1 MSIQKVLSSA
11 LSHKGYKEGANNDNI
26 FAAKAGHANHQP
38 WCATFVVAVFKEGG
52 EAAAVPN
59 SASCEYIEA
68 WGTKMKRTRTKQTAK
83 KGDLILFDF
92 TKSGK
97 SQHIGI
103 AISDYDLTHN
113 TVQTIEGNTGDV
125 NQANGDGV
133 YVKTRQLE
141 FIRAVIRPNWSNP
154 NEAK

>member
-1 MSIQKVLSSA
+1 MPIQKVISSA
-11 LSHKGYKEGANNDNI
+11 VSHKGYKEGANNDNI
-26 FAAKAGHANHQP
+26 FAAIAGHANHQP
-38 WCATFVVAVFKEGG
+38 WCASIVVAVFKEGG

-59 SASCEYIEA
+59 SASCEFIEA
-68 WGTKMKRTRTKQTAK
+68 WGVKTKRTRTKQVAK
-83 KGDLILFDF
+83 RGDLILMDF
-92 TKSGK
+92 GKVGK

-103 AISDYDLTHN
+103 AVHDFDLKTN
-113 TVQTIEGNTGDV
+113 TIQTIEGNTGDV

-141 FIRAVIRPNWSNP
+141 FIRAVIRPVWSDP